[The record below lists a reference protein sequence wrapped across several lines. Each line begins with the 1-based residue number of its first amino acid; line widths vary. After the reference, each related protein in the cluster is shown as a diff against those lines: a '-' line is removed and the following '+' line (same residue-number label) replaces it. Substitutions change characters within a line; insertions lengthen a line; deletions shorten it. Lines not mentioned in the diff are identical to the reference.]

1 MKNVTFGFGIV
12 LILILS
18 IFIILSGDSRSI
30 RQKETQANLSST
42 VAGVMNDLCLDRHY
56 TIEDSDLFIAD
67 FVQAMTVRVTSDSN
81 LTVAVLDV
89 DTEKGFL
96 TMEVK
101 ETFRYPNG
109 KEGNVTAVK
118 TILLE
123 HEKES
128 EEPKKYTLRY
138 QVKQGEMVLN
148 YCVNELFKDGIVI
161 VPKAPEQKGKT
172 FAGWTDVNGNLV
184 SFQGTDGQ
192 PITIGELAGT
202 QEEYVLT
209 ALFR

>member
-18 IFIILSGDSRSI
+18 MFIIMSVDSRSI

-56 TIEDSDLFIAD
+56 TIRESDLFVAD
-67 FVQAMTVRVTSDSN
+67 FIQAMTVRVTSDSN
-81 LTVAVLDV
+81 LTVTVLDV
-89 DTEKGFL
+89 ETEKGLL

-128 EEPKKYTLRY
+128 EEPERYTLRY
-138 QVKQGEMVLN
+138 QVKQGETMIDHKVFDLLP
-148 YCVNELFKDGIVI
+148 EEII
-161 VPKAPEQKGKT
+161 TTPKEPEESGKK
-172 FAGWTDVNGNLV
+172 FVGWADTNGNLV
-184 SFQGTDGQ
+184 SFQGADGQ
-192 PITIGELAGT
+192 SITIQELAGT
-202 QEEYVLT
+202 QQEYILSAV
-209 ALFR
+209 FQ